1 MHTEITVEG
10 MTCGHC
16 VSAVTGELNKISGVT
31 GVIIDLASGLV
42 EIESDHELAPA
53 DLLAAVDEAGY
64 TVVNS

>member
-16 VSAVTGELNKISGVT
+16 VSAVTGELNKILGVT

-42 EIESDHELAPA
+42 EIESDLELVPA
-53 DLLAAVDEAGY
+53 DLLVAVDEAGY